1 MYPHRWLT
9 YAVPVAGFHI
19 LGFALLGLS
28 AANHPTLLGMGALA
42 YIFGLRHA
50 FDIDHIAAIDNTV
63 RKLVEQ
69 RSDPMGV
76 GFFFSLG
83 HCTVVACMTLV
94 TALAVHFAQQQLPQ
108 LQSIGEIVGAA
119 VSGTFLLVV
128 GCINLFIFADIYR
141 LFVRM
146 REGVYGEQG
155 LEKLLLSRGF
165 VARFVNPLLKLIT
178 KSWHVYP
185 VGFLFGLG
193 FDTASEVALLAMSA
207 EAEKT
212 AIPWTGIF
220 ALPILFASGMS
231 LMDTADGIFM
241 TTAYKWAFSTP
252 VRKVYYNLTVT
263 GLGVLAALVIG
274 LIELAQV
281 LIPEIGLHNG
291 IWVWIQRLNFNG
303 LGYILVSLFGLV
315 YGISFCLW
323 KLLRVEER

>member
-9 YAVPVAGFHI
+9 YAVPIAGLHI

-28 AANHPTLLGMGALA
+28 AANHPALLGMGVLA
-42 YIFGLRHA
+42 YILGLRHA
-50 FDIDHIAAIDNTV
+50 FDVDHIAAIDNTV

-69 RSDPMGV
+69 RSEPMGV

-83 HCTVVACMTLV
+83 HCTVVACLTLV
-94 TALAVHFAQQQLPQ
+94 TAGAVRFAQQQLPQ
-108 LQSIGEIVGAA
+108 LQSVGEIVGAA
-119 VSGTFLLVV
+119 VSGTFLLVI

-146 REGVYGEQG
+146 RKGVCREQDV
-155 LEKLLLSRGF
+155 EKLLISRGF
-165 VARFVNPLLKLIT
+165 LARFVNPLLKLIT

-193 FDTASEVALLAMSA
+193 FDTASEVALLAISA

-212 AIPWTGIF
+212 SVSWTGIF
-220 ALPILFASGMS
+220 ALPLLFASGMS
-231 LMDTADGIFM
+231 LMDTADGFFM
-241 TTAYKWAFSTP
+241 TTAYKWALSTP
-252 VRKVYYNLTVT
+252 LRKVYYNLSVT

-281 LIPEIGLHNG
+281 LIPELGLHCG
-291 IWVWIQRLNFNG
+291 IWVWIQGLNFNG
-303 LGYILVSLFGLV
+303 LGYVLVSLFALV
-315 YGISFCLW
+315 YGISFCVW
-323 KLLRVEER
+323 KLFRVEER